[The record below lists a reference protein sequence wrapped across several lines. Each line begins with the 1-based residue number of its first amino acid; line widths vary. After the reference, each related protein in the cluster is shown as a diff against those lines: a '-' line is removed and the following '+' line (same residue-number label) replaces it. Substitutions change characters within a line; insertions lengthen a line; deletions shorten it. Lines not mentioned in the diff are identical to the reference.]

1 MTKTIM
7 NGDCKMAKKKD
18 GPGRPLKEINW
29 DMVDKALHI
38 QCTGEEIAD
47 MLFIDYDTLVNACKR
62 DKNSNFSDY
71 SKKKRAGGKASLR
84 RMQWKRAEAGS
95 DTMLIWLG
103 KNTLGQVDKPVMEE
117 DDKPKTVKIVIE
129 DARN

>member
-1 MTKTIM
+1 
-7 NGDCKMAKKKD
+7 MAKKKD

-62 DKNSNFSDY
+62 DKKCNFSDY
-71 SKKKRAGGKASLR
+71 AKQKKSGGKASLR
-84 RMQWKRAEAGS
+84 RMQWKNAEAGNA
-95 DTMLIWLG
+95 TLQIWLG
-103 KNTLGQVDKPVMEE
+103 KQMLGQTDRPITEE
-117 DDKPKTVKIVIE
+117 EDKPKTVKIVIE
-129 DARN
+129 DART